1 MRNTRVVSI
10 TLPPP
15 LFEEAKA
22 LAKQENRT
30 MSELMREALRQ
41 YQFKRAFEKARAHM
55 EAVAD
60 KIGVHT
66 EEDIVR
72 VIRESR
78 QENALAEQAARERRT
93 GTR

>member
-41 YQFKRAFEKARAHM
+41 YQFKRTIEKARAHM

-72 VIRESR
+72 VIRESW
-78 QENALAEQAARERRT
+78 QENELAPPAQHFE
-93 GTR
+93 